1 MSLFDQQESYLTELL
16 TSVSGKL
23 ITELQK
29 ENLRLT
35 QENANLKLSLNNCK
49 EQLIDK
55 KAIALKFLIMQ
66 DIVERMTALR
76 VHRITLPYERKEI
89 DEEDE
94 PNGIRLEISQA
105 MLNSVID
112 ERQVIDYSL
121 YLPTGMNYNMNFLK
135 LVEHTTVD
143 SIDTEEGEKDIS
155 QNEKETNVEADVVY
169 VPCLQQRHF
178 KDIEYLRK
186 ILPNV
191 FFDMFAI
198 QHDKLSM
205 FYGSLQ
211 KFLTN
216 SIPE

>member
-1 MSLFDQQESYLTELL
+1 MSLLDQQESYLTELL

-35 QENANLKLSLNNCK
+35 QENANLRLSLNNCK

-112 ERQVIDYSL
+112 ERCVIDYSL

-143 SIDTEEGEKDIS
+143 SIDTEEGERDMT

-216 SIPE
+216 CVPE

>member
-1 MSLFDQQESYLTELL
+1 MSLLDQQESYLTELL

-112 ERQVIDYSL
+112 ERRVIDYSL

-143 SIDTEEGEKDIS
+143 SIDTEEGDKDMS
-155 QNEKETNVEADVVY
+155 QNGKETNVEADVVY

>member
-1 MSLFDQQESYLTELL
+1 MEILEQKEDYLSQLL

-23 ITELQK
+23 IAELQK
-29 ENLRLT
+29 ENLRLN
-35 QENANLKLSLNNCK
+35 QENAKLKLSLNNCK
-49 EQLIDK
+49 DLLIDK

-76 VHRITLPYERKEI
+76 IHRITLPYERKEI
-89 DEEDE
+89 DDEDE

-112 ERQVIDYSL
+112 ERRVVDYSL
-121 YLPTGMNYNMNFLK
+121 YLPSGMNYNMDFLQ
-135 LVEHTTVD
+135 LVDHNTID
-143 SIDTEEGEKDIS
+143 SIDVEDAEKGIC
-155 QNEKETNVEADVVY
+155 QNNQDDSSKADVVY

-191 FFDMFAI
+191 FFDIFAI
-198 QHDKLSM
+198 QHDKLPM
-205 FYGSLQ
+205 FYGSLT

-216 SIPE
+216 NIPE

>member
-1 MSLFDQQESYLTELL
+1 MSLLDQQESYLTELL

-23 ITELQK
+23 ITELQE

-35 QENANLKLSLNNCK
+35 QENANLRLSLNNCK
-49 EQLIDK
+49 KQLIDK

-112 ERQVIDYSL
+112 ERRVIDYSL

-135 LVEHTTVD
+135 LVEHTTLD
-143 SIDTEEGEKDIS
+143 SIDNDEEEKDTA
-155 QNEKETNVEADVVY
+155 QNEKDPKVEADVVY

>member
-216 SIPE
+216 GIPE

>member
-1 MSLFDQQESYLTELL
+1 MSLLDQQESYLTELL

-112 ERQVIDYSL
+112 ERRVIDYSL

>member
-16 TSVSGKL
+16 TTVSGKL

>member
-1 MSLFDQQESYLTELL
+1 MSLLDQQESYLTELL

-35 QENANLKLSLNNCK
+35 QENANLKLSLNYCK

-216 SIPE
+216 GIPE

>member
-1 MSLFDQQESYLTELL
+1 MSLLDQQESYLTELL

-112 ERQVIDYSL
+112 ERRVIDYSL

-143 SIDTEEGEKDIS
+143 SIDTEEGDKDMS

>member
-178 KDIEYLRK
+178 KDIEYFRK

>member
-1 MSLFDQQESYLTELL
+1 MSLLDQQESYLTELL

>member
-1 MSLFDQQESYLTELL
+1 MSLLEQQESYLTELL
-16 TSVSGKL
+16 TSISGKL

-29 ENLRLT
+29 DNLRLT
-35 QENANLKLSLNNCK
+35 QENASLRLSLNSCK

-76 VHRITLPYERKEI
+76 IHRITLPYERKEL

-112 ERQVIDYSL
+112 ERRVIDYSL

-135 LVEHTTVD
+135 LVEHTTID
-143 SIDTEEGEKDIS
+143 SIDTEDGEKDIT
-155 QNEKETNVEADVVY
+155 QNEKDNQVEADVVY

-216 SIPE
+216 STPE

>member
-55 KAIALKFLIMQ
+55 KAIALKFLIIQ

-216 SIPE
+216 GIPE

>member
-143 SIDTEEGEKDIS
+143 SIDTEEGDKDMS

>member
-1 MSLFDQQESYLTELL
+1 MDLLKQQETHLSQILAST
-16 TSVSGKL
+16 TGKL
-23 ITELQK
+23 ISELQQ
-29 ENLRLT
+29 ENLRLN
-35 QENANLKLSLNNCK
+35 QENAKLKLSLANCK

-76 VHRITLPYERKEI
+76 IHRITLPYERTEI
-89 DEEDE
+89 DDEDE
-94 PNGIRLEISQA
+94 PNGIRLEISQV

-112 ERQVIDYSL
+112 ERRVVDYSL
-121 YLPTGMNYNMNFLK
+121 YLPSGMNYNMDFLK
-135 LVEHTTVD
+135 LVDQNTIE
-143 SIDTEEGEKDIS
+143 SIDIDDAEREVSKNDITEGSK
-155 QNEKETNVEADVVY
+155 ADVVY

-198 QHDKLSM
+198 QHDKLAM

-216 SIPE
+216 NIPE

>member
-112 ERQVIDYSL
+112 ERRVIDYSL

-178 KDIEYLRK
+178 KEIEYLRK